1 MTSSTQTIQYPL
13 AQLDL
18 RVATINMQTVISN
31 MRALKAKGVTYSMG
45 GSRTGADN
53 TADCSGAVYAS
64 LNKAG
69 ASLAIGNTDSLFRD
83 LAGLGFSKT
92 SAPYAYGD
100 IFVWGIEG
108 QSGGAAGH
116 TGIFLD
122 KDNVIHCNYTAN
134 GVSIDNYN
142 TIHSFSNPPA
152 TVFRLAGQGGEP
164 VTEPT
169 EDASKQEN
177 TKENMD
183 NSGEVEEYS
192 YIGNRLCLKG
202 WHFASDPVKEATGGA
217 DPDDPGS
224 SGSSGGA
231 VGTVNWESI
240 QSRAQFFVS
249 ICTELGIPKN
259 TTLALAANAL
269 AESTLD
275 PAAAEANGMGKGY
288 FQWSYAYNWGDVPN
302 HMTRSYA
309 DAKFQIEYAKSYKA
323 QWINVGYG
331 TWEQFWAGTAS
342 PSELT
347 TAFLMSWERPEVA
360 TDRWT
365 GFTKVVNV
373 DALDFGNGSTT
384 TRSVKAVKEV
394 KATFEGNAKEII
406 EIFDATNDKKIKT
419 VDVEIKARKDIAEQN
434 PDVEGVKWSG
444 IDICI
449 DFEHKNPFYIQLVR
463 VRADGARKVLHVQ
476 VLFFPHSSSREDI
489 DHDYCSDDYFLIIC
503 TDQKGNDEF
512 VRKIIGGF
520 SWSIGPNEIP
530 TTSITVPAYDAFK
543 FDGHMDCRIIIYEN
557 VFDCI
562 VKGVN
567 INKDDETATIEL
579 DHKIAEWEDRQVPN
593 NYTVK
598 NRTFPDVFCQSPF
611 LHSTEWYVDCDA
623 KAHKEKINYAF
634 SRQSHLEALNKA
646 VELSDNMW
654 WRVGSRYD
662 RYLEIGAFGEKK
674 NYIISES
681 GQTER
686 HLKIIDQVSVSKE
699 YEQVFNVVTVYG
711 EKSDSSQA
719 SLTLREAYLD
729 QQRKGKSLI
738 DGFPIVILNSTA
750 NKEQKNYYTNITKI
764 ASSNSLEFAVLDEF
778 SINLEQGKLIEK
790 TVGMNDIAPFE
801 DEGKT
806 ISDEERS
813 NQSMIAYK
821 AAVAQLKSARRRDV
835 IKARIG
841 KLPCDLNVLDRIFFD
856 YHNSITLF
864 DKCSRYCKK
873 IYEASDDFYILNIDK
888 TFDNNLV
895 ETNVLTI
902 SKELYRDGNNY

>member
-1 MTSSTQTIQYPL
+1 M
-13 AQLDL
+13 
-18 RVATINMQTVISN
+18 TINMQTAISN
-31 MRALKAKGVTYSMG
+31 MRALKARGITYSMG
-45 GSRTGADN
+45 DRMGANSR
-53 TADCSGAVYAS
+53 DCSSSVYES

-69 ASLAIGNTDSLFRD
+69 ANLAIGNTDSLFRD
-83 LAGLGFSKT
+83 LPNLGFSKT
-92 SAPYAYGD
+92 NAPYAYGD
-100 IFVWGIEG
+100 IFVWGIEN

-122 KDNVIHCNYTAN
+122 KENVIHCNYTAN

-142 TIHSFSNPPA
+142 TIHSYSNPPA
-152 TVFRLAGQGGEP
+152 TVFRLAGQSGEP

-169 EDASKQEN
+169 KDAAKKEN

-192 YIGNRLCLKG
+192 YIGNRLCIKG

-217 DPDDPGS
+217 ESSDPGS

-231 VGTVNWESI
+231 IGSVNWESI

-259 TTLALAANAL
+259 TTLALAANAFS
-269 AESTLD
+269 ESTLD
-275 PAAAEANGMGKGY
+275 PAAAEPNGMGKGY

-302 HMTRSYA
+302 HMTRSYS

-331 TWEQFWAGTAS
+331 TWEQFWSGSAS

-347 TAFLMSWERPEVA
+347 TAFLMSWERPAVA

-373 DALDFGNGSTT
+373 DALDFGNGSTA

-406 EIFDATNDKKIKT
+406 EIFDATNDKKLKT

-449 DFEHKNPFYIQLVR
+449 DFEHKNPFYIQFVR
-463 VRADGARKVLHVQ
+463 VRADGAKKVLHVQ
-476 VLFFPHSSSREDI
+476 ALFFPHSSSRADI
-489 DHDYCSDDYFLIIC
+489 GHDYSSDDYFMIIC
-503 TDQKGNDEF
+503 TDKKGKDEF
-512 VRKIIGGF
+512 VRKVIGGI
-520 SWSIGPNEIP
+520 SWTVEPNGIP
-530 TTSITVPAYDAFK
+530 ACSFTVPIYDVEK
-543 FDGHMDCRIIIYEN
+543 FDGHMDCKVIIYQKM
-557 VFDCI
+557 FDGI
-562 VKGVN
+562 LKS
-567 INKDDETATIEL
+567 IDLNKADETANIQL
-579 DHKIAEWEDRQVPN
+579 DHKISEWDYRQIPN

-598 NRTFPDVFCQSPF
+598 NRSFPDVFCQSPF
-611 LHSTEWYVDCDA
+611 LHSTDWYVDTDA
-623 KAHKEKINYAF
+623 MAQKEKINYAF
-634 SRQSHLEALNKA
+634 SRQSHLEALDKA
-646 VELSDNMW
+646 VELTDNIW
-654 WRVGSRYD
+654 WRVGMRHN

-686 HLKIIDQVSVSKE
+686 HLKIIGGVNISKE
-699 YEQVFNVVTVYG
+699 FDHVFNVVTVYG

-729 QQRKGKSLI
+729 QQQQGHDIIK
-738 DGFPIVILNSTA
+738 GFPIVILNSTA

-764 ASSNSLEFAVLDEF
+764 ASSNSLEYAVLDEF

-790 TVGMNDIAPFE
+790 TISMNDVAPFE
-801 DEGKT
+801 DEGKP

-813 NQSMIAYK
+813 KQSMIAYK
-821 AAVAQLKSARRRDV
+821 AAVKQLKSMRRRDV
-835 IKARIG
+835 IRVPIG
-841 KLPCDLNVLDRIFFD
+841 ELPSDLNVLDRVYFD
-856 YHNSITLF
+856 YHNSIQIF

-873 IYEASDDFYILNIDK
+873 VYEASDDFYITKIET

-895 ETNVLTI
+895 ETNIITL
-902 SKELYRDGNNY
+902 SKELYKDASNY